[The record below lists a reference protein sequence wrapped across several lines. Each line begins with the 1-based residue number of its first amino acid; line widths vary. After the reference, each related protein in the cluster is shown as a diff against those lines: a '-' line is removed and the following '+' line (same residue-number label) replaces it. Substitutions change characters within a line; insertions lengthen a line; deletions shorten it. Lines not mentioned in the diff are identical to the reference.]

1 MRRVRRWPGLLFNAA
16 VADSAD
22 ALGAAVVRWLQIES
36 VTATGTDERLV
47 SVPVSAGM
55 TRASHSA
62 RCGRYRSKRRSPQV
76 AGGIV
81 AIRRCC
87 APIPVTG
94 FVVPAAG

>member
-1 MRRVRRWPGLLFNAA
+1 MLFRS

-55 TRASHSA
+55 TRASTGLAVGATGASGA
-62 RCGRYRSKRRSPQV
+62 PPQV

-81 AIRRCC
+81 ADPPLLW
-87 APIPVTG
+87 PIAVTG
-94 FVVPAAG
+94 LVVRAAG